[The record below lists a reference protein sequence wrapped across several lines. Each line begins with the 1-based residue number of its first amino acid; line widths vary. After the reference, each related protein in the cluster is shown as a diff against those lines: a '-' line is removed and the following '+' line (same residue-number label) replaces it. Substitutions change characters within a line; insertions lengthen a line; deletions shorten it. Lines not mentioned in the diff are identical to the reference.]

1 MSQAAEQV
9 ERIQSKIQQ
18 LLKEQHSLQKLNH
31 DLKRELHELRK
42 GNQEQL
48 ETIDELQQQLAVLK
62 AAKSELSED
71 EKKAF
76 EKRLGQYIKEIDR
89 CITML
94 SE

>member
-1 MSQAAEQV
+1 MSEAAEQI
-9 ERIQSKIQQ
+9 ERIQTKIQQ
-18 LLKEQHSLQKLNH
+18 LLKEQHSLQQLNH
-31 DLKRELHELRK
+31 DLKRKLHEVK
-42 GNQEQL
+42 KENQEQL

-89 CITML
+89 CITIL
-94 SE
+94 SD

>member
-1 MSQAAEQV
+1 MSEAAEQI
-9 ERIQSKIQQ
+9 ERIQTKIQQ
-18 LLKEQHSLQKLNH
+18 LLKEQHSLQQLNH
-31 DLKRELHELRK
+31 DLKRKLHEVK
-42 GNQEQL
+42 KENQKQL

-89 CITML
+89 CITIL

>member
-1 MSQAAEQV
+1 MSEAAEQI
-9 ERIQSKIQQ
+9 ERIQTKIQQ
-18 LLKEQHSLQKLNH
+18 LLKEQHSLQQLNH
-31 DLKRELHELRK
+31 DLKRKLHELK
-42 GNQEQL
+42 KESQEQL

-76 EKRLGQYIKEIDR
+76 EKRLTDYIREVDR
-89 CITML
+89 CIVML

>member
-1 MSQAAEQV
+1 MSEAAEQI
-9 ERIQSKIQQ
+9 ERIQTKIQQ
-18 LLKEQHSLQKLNH
+18 LLKEQHSSQQLNH
-31 DLKRELHELRK
+31 DLKRKLHEVK
-42 GNQEQL
+42 KENQEQL

-89 CITML
+89 CITIL